1 MADLGS
7 IPQARLTL
15 LREMSAPIAGPEE
28 PLVIPSLFR
37 YLTHDERLL
46 QATWR
51 SIAPAIRETRFQD
64 AVATISRQAQDL
76 GARMPHAVPRLD
88 DHSAARIVA
97 RFVTT
102 IPGMIVT
109 TRLLRLALRVA
120 PVDRSADPTA

>member
-1 MADLGS
+1 M
-7 IPQARLTL
+7 
-15 LREMSAPIAGPEE
+15 
-28 PLVIPSLFR
+28 IPSLFR